1 MVLFTLNKY
10 FEKIHK
16 TVNISKTVRD
26 IKKTNRKISPDS
38 TPCRFWA
45 FPIKCIYFY
54 VCRTLNTRATKFDD
68 DVIKCLHV
76 NNSKTVIV
84 IKTKPTYYVFVDIL
98 LINPIVIS
106 QLCQFLEKSYF
117 PTPSSSE
124 LLENGKRYQK
134 NKSKNLPR
142 QHPLSILGISYQ
154 VYILL
159 CVPDLKYPS
168 YQI

>member
-38 TPCRFWA
+38 TPCRFWT

-54 VCRTLNTRATKFDD
+54 VYRTLNTRATKFDD
-68 DVIKCLHV
+68 NVIKCLHV

-98 LINPIVIS
+98 LINPSVKS
-106 QLCQFLEKSYF
+106 QLCQFWKKAIL
-117 PTPSSSE
+117 
-124 LLENGKRYQK
+124 K
-134 NKSKNLPR
+134 NPKTVNISK
-142 QHPLSILGISYQ
+142 
-154 VYILL
+154 
-159 CVPDLKYPS
+159 
-168 YQI
+168 

>member
-38 TPCRFWA
+38 TPCRFWT
-45 FPIKCIYFY
+45 FPIKCIYLY
-54 VCRTLNTRATKFDD
+54 KCRTLNTRATKFDD

-84 IKTKPTYYVFVDIL
+84 IKTRPTYYDFVDIL
-98 LINPIVIS
+98 LIVSNDKIQLLLTLKILVITY
-106 QLCQFLEKSYF
+106 FEKYTKSLI
-117 PTPSSSE
+117 SR
-124 LLENGKRYQK
+124 KR
-134 NKSKNLPR
+134 
-142 QHPLSILGISYQ
+142 
-154 VYILL
+154 
-159 CVPDLKYPS
+159 
-168 YQI
+168 